1 MWCVCVHGV
10 CVCVCVILGRVRGK
24 LDGVEVSP
32 FTMWALGVE
41 LRFPG
46 VVVNTISSAGLF
58 FLNILIPKRKNM
70 SFKKLSLGPR
80 ID

>member
-1 MWCVCVHGV
+1 MSYRYTVLLCVCAYVV
-10 CVCVCVILGRVRGK
+10 CVRAWCLCVSVLGRVRGK

-58 FLNILIPKRKNM
+58 L
-70 SFKKLSLGPR
+70 KKYTYTKEENVL
-80 ID
+80 

>member
-1 MWCVCVHGV
+1 MVS
-10 CVCVCVILGRVRGK
+10 VCVCVILGRVRGK

-58 FLNILIPKRKNM
+58 F
-70 SFKKLSLGPR
+70 FKYTYTKEEKYVL
-80 ID
+80 